1 MPQLARRRSTRPQLR
16 ETCSRSLWP
25 RGVTPVE
32 LPLRRRKPLTVGKYR
47 RTDCSLS
54 SLPRPGNASA
64 TRGGAASTDQLLLRS
79 RGRIREFIGLSGRVR
94 ARRKTNDILIRD
106 KRPRRAPPTGTPG
119 RNARRPPRFYGRER
133 EKVEI
138 DNLEEMRV
146 RGAIRHSGI
155 WHLIVAPLAAQRR
168 RYLPLYVQYIAEQS
182 RVK

>member
-1 MPQLARRRSTRPQLR
+1 MPQLARRHPLVLNYTKRA
-16 ETCSRSLWP
+16 RSLWP

-54 SLPRPGNASA
+54 SLPRLGNASA
-64 TRGGAASTDQLLLRS
+64 TRGGTASTDQLLLRS

-106 KRPRRAPPTGTPG
+106 KRPRRAPPTETPG
-119 RNARRPPRFYGRER
+119 ETRDDPRFYGRER
-133 EKVEI
+133 EKMEI
-138 DNLEEMRV
+138 DNLEEMCV

-155 WHLIVAPLAAQRR
+155 WHLIVPLAHNDAD
-168 RYLPLYVQYIAEQS
+168 IS
-182 RVK
+182 RCTYNTSPNNPV